1 MRKDGG
7 DLAFI
12 LAEYHEDPEATRQ
25 SVQRLLDLPFEVL
38 CMDHGA
44 SIGTNPHA
52 ALRKL
57 LGQGI
62 ACTQ

>member
-1 MRKDGG
+1 MREDGG

-12 LAEYHEDPEATRQ
+12 PPEYHDDPEATRE

-44 SIGTNPHA
+44 PITTNPHA

-62 ACTQ
+62 AGPQ